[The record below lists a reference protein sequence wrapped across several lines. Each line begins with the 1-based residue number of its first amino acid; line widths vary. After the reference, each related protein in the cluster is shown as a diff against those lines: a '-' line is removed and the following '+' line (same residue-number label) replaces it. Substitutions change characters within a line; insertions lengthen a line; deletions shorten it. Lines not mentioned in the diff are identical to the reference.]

1 MSAAPR
7 ESDCSEGARPGRRP
21 LVVGLGNPDRGD
33 DGVGAHVLAALRV
46 RLATPSATGRFH
58 GPFGELPRVVAH
70 AGGGL
75 GLLDLWEDTPLV
87 IVVDA
92 LRSGDPPGT
101 VHRYDV
107 SAAPLP
113 VVTRGASTHDL
124 GLAECLE
131 LARTLGR
138 LPPRVIVLGVE
149 ARSFEHGEPLGEA
162 CSAATTTVVRM
173 VLDELARFAAGRRAA
188 RPEGAARGGPGDA

>member
-7 ESDCSEGARPGRRP
+7 EPDHGEGARPGRRP

-33 DGVGAHVLAALRV
+33 DGVGAHVLAALKV
-46 RLATPSATGRFH
+46 RLATLSATGRFH
-58 GPFGELPRVVAH
+58 GTFGELPRVVAH

-75 GLLDLWEDTPLV
+75 ELLDLWEDTPLV
-87 IVVDA
+87 IVMDA

-101 VHRYDV
+101 VHRFDV
-107 SAAPLP
+107 SEAPLP

-149 ARSFEHGEPLGEA
+149 ARSFGHGDPLGRA
-162 CSAATTTVVRM
+162 CSEAVTTVVRLA
-173 VLDELARFAAGRRAA
+173 LDELAQFAAEQRAA
-188 RPEGAARGGPGDA
+188 RAASTAHGGPTDA